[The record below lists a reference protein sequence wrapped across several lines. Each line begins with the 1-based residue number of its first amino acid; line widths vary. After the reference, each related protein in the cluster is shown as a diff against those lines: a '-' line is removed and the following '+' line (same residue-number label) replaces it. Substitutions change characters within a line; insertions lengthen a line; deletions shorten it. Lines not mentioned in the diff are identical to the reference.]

1 MTGETMAHE
10 EYDPAA
16 HYDRVTEAWGLL
28 LGNELHWGVFTTG
41 DEPLDVATGEL
52 TTRMIEAAQLSPG
65 LRMLD
70 VGCGSGAPARQVAT
84 QHGVE
89 VLGITTSQIGIETA
103 TAKTAEAGVTG
114 VTFEQRDGTDN
125 GLPDESFDRAWALE
139 SSHLMPGRQ
148 ELLSECARVL
158 RPGGRFVLC
167 DIIRRRDIPF
177 AELRERQ
184 AEFAVLR
191 AAYGAARMD
200 TLDQYS
206 GYAAK
211 AGLEVDQVVD
221 ITTETLPTLDRWR
234 ATAAEH
240 REAVIALIGE
250 ESLDTFVAS
259 LDILEGFWR
268 DGTLGYGLF
277 SAVKPLSD

>member
-1 MTGETMAHE
+1 MAHE

-16 HYDRVTEAWGLL
+16 HYDRITEAWGLL
-28 LGNELHWGVFTTG
+28 LGQELHWGVFTTG

-52 TTRMIEAAQLSPG
+52 TTRMIDAAQFSSGMRL
-65 LRMLD
+65 LD
-70 VGCGSGAPARQVAT
+70 VGCGSGTPARRVAT
-84 QHGVE
+84 EHGVE

-103 TAKTAEAGVTG
+103 TALTAEAGVAG

-125 GLPDESFDRAWALE
+125 GLPDASFDRVWALE

-148 ELLSECARVL
+148 ELIDESSRVL

-167 DIIRRRDIPF
+167 DIIRRRDIGF
-177 AELRERQ
+177 KELRDRQ
-184 AEFAVLR
+184 KEFAVLR

-200 TLDQYS
+200 TLDQYA
-206 GYAAK
+206 GYAAQ
-211 AGLEVDQVVD
+211 AGLEVDTVVD

-234 ATAAEH
+234 DTAAQH
-240 REAVIALIGE
+240 RDAVIELIGE
-250 ESLDTFVAS
+250 ESLDTFVES

-277 SAVKPLSD
+277 SAVKPSSGAATSG